1 VSAPLE
7 SRRERLEKLIAR
19 HNEICEERDVLLATA
34 DRLGGEIAGI
44 RKQIAVV
51 DAEPL

>member
-7 SRRERLEKLIAR
+7 SRRERLEKLIER
-19 HNEICEERDVLLATA
+19 HNEICEEREVLLATA
-34 DRLGGEIAGI
+34 DRLSGDIDRI